1 MILMWNVIN
10 LVDVNMIDVEFI
22 VKVVKNLNLYSV
34 WKCLRF
40 I

>member
-1 MILMWNVIN
+1 MILMWNIIN

-22 VKVVKNLNLYSV
+22 VRVIKNLNLYSV
-34 WKCLRF
+34 WKFLRF